1 MSKKDRERERE
12 RRESER
18 YMKGSWEN
26 ENHVLSMKETV
37 GGERQPKSGRWKD
50 RKLKKE
56 AGEREKG

>member
-1 MSKKDRERERE
+1 
-12 RRESER
+12 
-18 YMKGSWEN
+18 MKGSWEN